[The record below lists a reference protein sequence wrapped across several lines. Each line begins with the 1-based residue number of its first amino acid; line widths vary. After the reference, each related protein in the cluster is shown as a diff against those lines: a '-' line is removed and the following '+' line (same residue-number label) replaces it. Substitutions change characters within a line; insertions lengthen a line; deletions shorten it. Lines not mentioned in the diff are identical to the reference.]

1 MKCKIC
7 NSDSNIIFEKTVLL
21 KYNVNYYQCNN
32 CSFVQTD
39 DPFWF
44 EEAYN
49 NAITSLD
56 IGILIRNN
64 YLTTEISKIIDCCF
78 ETAKTMLDFAGGYGI
93 FVRLMRDKGYDFFRQ
108 DLYCENLFAK
118 HFDINDI
125 NDKHFDLVTGFEILE
140 HLKNPLEEIEE
151 IFKYSENAIF
161 STELIPESNEEIEN
175 WWYISQETG
184 QHIAFYSPKA
194 MKIIAEKFRK
204 NYYCKNKN
212 IHIFTAKEFDAD
224 QIDYALNDI
233 SVKTSYFGLIKKRV
247 KKYTKHRESF
257 QYRDYLFLKK
267 ILNS

>member
-7 NSDSNIIFEKTVLL
+7 EHNSNIIFKKIVLL
-21 KYNVNYYQCNN
+21 KYNVNYYKCDN

-39 DPFWF
+39 EPFWF

-49 NAITSLD
+49 TAITSLD

-78 ETAKTMLDFAGGYGI
+78 GEAKRMLDFAGGYGI
-93 FVRLMRDKGYDFFRQ
+93 FVRLMRDKGFDFFRQ
-108 DLYCENLFAK
+108 DIYCENLFAK
-118 HFDINDI
+118 HFDISDI
-125 NDKHFDLVTGFEILE
+125 NDTHFDLVTGFEILE
-140 HLKNPLEEIEE
+140 HLQNPLKEIEE

-161 STELIPESNEEIEN
+161 STELIPESNDEIEN

-194 MKIIAEKFRK
+194 MQLIAEKFGK
-204 NYYCKNKN
+204 NYYCKNKH
-212 IHIFTAKEFDAD
+212 IHIFTTKNLDTD

-233 SVKTSYFGLIKKRV
+233 SIKRHFFGLIKKRV
-247 KKYTKHRESF
+247 KKYRKFRESY
-257 QYRDYLFLKK
+257 QYNDYLFLKK